1 MTEDLGSAVIASYE
15 IIGEHYASRALDS
28 VYNDYYERPA
38 MYLLLGNV
46 EGQRVLDAGCGPGS
60 YAGWLVAQGATVMA
74 IDSSPKMVQLAE
86 RRMGDMIEV
95 RQADLSQ
102 PLDFIKAETFEVVLS
117 ALVLDYI
124 RDWEAVFREFN
135 RVLVEGG
142 RFVFSVHHP
151 FFLDLKTE
159 TNVGEDYFSVQQL
172 EEDWLAFGLKIP
184 AYRRP
189 LGAMTLTLWE
199 AGFVIE
205 QIVEPKPTEEC
216 LEACPEHF
224 ERLSKHPVFLC
235 FSARK
240 VQCTV

>member
-1 MTEDLGSAVIASYE
+1 MTENIGSRVIDSYE

-28 VYNDYYERPA
+28 VYNDYLERPA
-38 MYLLLGNV
+38 MYSLLGSV
-46 EGQRVLDAGCGPGS
+46 QGQTVLDAGCGPGS
-60 YAGWLVAQGATVMA
+60 YAEWLLTQGAAVIA
-74 IDSSPKMVQLAE
+74 IDSSPKMVRLAQ
-86 RRMGDMIEV
+86 RRLGDAIEV
-95 RQADLSQ
+95 RLADLSQ
-102 PLDFIKAETFEVVLS
+102 PLGFLRAQTLDVVLS

-151 FFLDLKTE
+151 YFLDLKVE
-159 TNVGEDYFSVQQL
+159 SNIGEDYFSVQQL
-172 EEDWLAFGLKIP
+172 EEDWLVFGLKIP

-189 LGAMTLTLWE
+189 LGAMTAALWQ

-205 QIVEPKPTEEC
+205 QVVEPKPTEEC
-216 LEACPEHF
+216 LEVYPESF

-235 FSARK
+235 MSTRK
-240 VQCTV
+240 VRCPV